1 MEVDQNGLMD
11 DPSTEIDIPY
21 MNNSAESSEPSFEEI
36 LLGNDIVE
44 IPSDLYEN
52 ADLFSE
58 FFSIDTWNDL
68 LSEEVKLGLLKYL
81 PSFPTDDIDEKAKTI
96 EMLFGG
102 ENFHFVNPL
111 TKFRQDLLAGDYYP
125 ENADMKGMVRTAQR
139 RNFDEWLENYQFE
152 IAQKCLNS
160 RKKHLEAATGNLVTV
175 PKIEKKRGQKGG
187 NVGMKIRK
195 RYLEEISRIKREIG
209 EEGFSSDDEEYIC
222 PKVEEYQP
230 PPVVKMEEV
239 KPEVVEAV
247 PLTQDMQ
254 PCFFSLLRDIFS
266 GSQERRLRL
275 GQLEAGVKAWQ
286 ESPIAPLNPWYSDSP
301 DWRALTHSALG
312 FLSGSFPDQ
321 APPDFQ
327 PLISVE
333 AANPGLYQWTCE
345 EDRETE
351 LALAQLTACWL
362 DRLDSC
368 WAGLAGSDWPGP
380 GNVSRWVVRPSTG
393 EERENYQAQ
402 ERRRYSDPSQPFTW
416 QCQDYTAVVAPVR
429 SPGAGVRPHVM
440 LVDQRHRPPAV
451 TILSLVR
458 DAVSRLPNGEGT
470 RADIVELLQDSQFL
484 QPNIETASLTST
496 VSGALDR
503 LQNETDAPVKY
514 DNNRKIWV
522 YLHRARTLQELSVA
536 PEDGNVKFQRQRQKR
551 KGKVESDAAAL
562 QSTGT
567 GEMFPGSILETALAG
582 LQDSTSPVRA
592 GPLSPNKTVQK
603 IIVKGPDGKVIPLSS
618 STLQKL
624 IEAGAI
630 KPGTQI
636 ATPEFNPD
644 AGASSGNI
652 RILQHPNK
660 TLQQPAG
667 LASPTL
673 QSGANTLPGQHILI
687 SPEEFTQLQANGKL
701 SL

>member
-266 GSQERRLRL
+266 GSQ
-275 GQLEAGVKAWQ
+275 
-286 ESPIAPLNPWYSDSP
+286 
-301 DWRALTHSALG
+301 
-312 FLSGSFPDQ
+312 
-321 APPDFQ
+321 
-327 PLISVE
+327 
-333 AANPGLYQWTCE
+333 
-345 EDRETE
+345 
-351 LALAQLTACWL
+351 
-362 DRLDSC
+362 
-368 WAGLAGSDWPGP
+368 
-380 GNVSRWVVRPSTG
+380 
-393 EERENYQAQ
+393 
-402 ERRRYSDPSQPFTW
+402 
-416 QCQDYTAVVAPVR
+416 DYDTY
-429 SPGAGVRPHVM
+429 
-440 LVDQRHRPPAV
+440 
-451 TILSLVR
+451 
-458 DAVSRLPNGEGT
+458 
-470 RADIVELLQDSQFL
+470 
-484 QPNIETASLTST
+484 
-496 VSGALDR
+496 
-503 LQNETDAPVKY
+503 K
-514 DNNRKIWV
+514 
-522 YLHRARTLQELSVA
+522 
-536 PEDGNVKFQRQRQKR
+536 
-551 KGKVESDAAAL
+551 
-562 QSTGT
+562 
-567 GEMFPGSILETALAG
+567 
-582 LQDSTSPVRA
+582 
-592 GPLSPNKTVQK
+592 
-603 IIVKGPDGKVIPLSS
+603 
-618 STLQKL
+618 
-624 IEAGAI
+624 
-630 KPGTQI
+630 
-636 ATPEFNPD
+636 
-644 AGASSGNI
+644 
-652 RILQHPNK
+652 
-660 TLQQPAG
+660 
-667 LASPTL
+667 
-673 QSGANTLPGQHILI
+673 
-687 SPEEFTQLQANGKL
+687 
-701 SL
+701 